1 MQINCKQTCKQKL
14 FYLFVLQIISILFFL
29 FATII
34 LQTNCKQTCKQK
46 IFYLSGFHIIILYS
60 VCTSLFA
67 GTNFA
72 NKNYF
77 ILLYFVLLGTLSS
90 VFTISFAAT
99 NSANKRETVDLS
111 FSCSLS
117 RVRASLLLIVSIE
130 SRYRNIEP
138 LNTYFSTFLHILSVK
153 FTTLLIKINYSFQF
167 AKIQI
172 KRHIAKSSQITFF

>member
-1 MQINCKQTCKQKL
+1 M
-14 FYLFVLQIISILFFL
+14 YYILLVFCFFL

-46 IFYLSGFHIIILYS
+46 IFYLSGFHIISILYS

-67 GTNFA
+67 GTSFA

-117 RVRASLLLIVSIE
+117 RVRASLLLIVYIE
-130 SRYRNIEP
+130 SRYRNID
-138 LNTYFSTFLHILSVK
+138 
-153 FTTLLIKINYSFQF
+153 SF
-167 AKIQI
+167 
-172 KRHIAKSSQITFF
+172 